1 MRNMAYIVTIKSIEP
16 IEGKDRIVYVSFN
29 ENTYQVIAQKGF
41 SVGDKVLYAEVDS
54 ILPVSPKFEFLKS
67 RCYKENLNGF
77 LIKAMKMSG
86 LYSFGIIFKPEDLG
100 IHKYSPGQDFTEFL
114 NIRKYEPEDDKSP
127 IENKLPQWKK
137 NIKNFLMRY
146 SFTRPIGRTLFVK
159 DKVSGSFP
167 TQYISKSDEDNL
179 SNHPDWFNKFHDNPS
194 YITVKI
200 EGKSATIFFEKSKKI
215 FSNNYIF
222 NAFGRNT
229 LLDPDSKKWM
239 EDNYKSKLLNMNKS
253 ENKNYILQGEFCS
266 PKVQKGIYKNGI
278 HFYVYKMK
286 DITSGKNIPAYE
298 MFNLCK
304 KYEFE
309 TVPLLNVTL
318 KDFSSIEEIQK
329 YSDTLYFEPG
339 NNEIQVFT
347 EKNKNRKNHE
357 GIVVRSI
364 DLNKNN
370 WSFKVKS
377 REYCL

>member
-1 MRNMAYIVTIKSIEP
+1 
-16 IEGKDRIVYVSFN
+16 
-29 ENTYQVIAQKGF
+29 
-41 SVGDKVLYAEVDS
+41 
-54 ILPVSPKFEFLKS
+54 
-67 RCYKENLNGF
+67 
-77 LIKAMKMSG
+77 
-86 LYSFGIIFKPEDLG
+86 
-100 IHKYSPGQDFTEFL
+100 
-114 NIRKYEPEDDKSP
+114 
-127 IENKLPQWKK
+127 
-137 NIKNFLMRY
+137 
-146 SFTRPIGRTLFVK
+146 
-159 DKVSGSFP
+159 
-167 TQYISKSDEDNL
+167 
-179 SNHPDWFNKFHDNPS
+179 
-194 YITVKI
+194 
-200 EGKSATIFFEKSKKI
+200 
-215 FSNNYIF
+215 
-222 NAFGRNT
+222 
-229 LLDPDSKKWM
+229 M
-239 EDNYKSKLLNMNKS
+239 EDNCKSKLLKMNES

-304 KYEFE
+304 KYGFE
-309 TVPLLNVTL
+309 TVPLLDVTL

-364 DLNKNN
+364 DLNKND

>member
-54 ILPVSPKFEFLKS
+54 ILPVSPKFEFLRS
-67 RCYKENLNGF
+67 RC
-77 LIKAMKMSG
+77 
-86 LYSFGIIFKPEDLG
+86 
-100 IHKYSPGQDFTEFL
+100 
-114 NIRKYEPEDDKSP
+114 
-127 IENKLPQWKK
+127 
-137 NIKNFLMRY
+137 
-146 SFTRPIGRTLFVK
+146 FVK

-222 NAFGRNT
+222 NVFGRNT

-239 EDNYKSKLLNMNKS
+239 EDNCKSKLLKMNKS
-253 ENKNYILQGEFCS
+253 ENKNFILQGEFCS
-266 PKVQKGIYKNGI
+266 PKVQKGIYKNGT

-304 KYEFE
+304 KYGFE
-309 TVPLLNVTL
+309 TVPLLDVTL

-329 YSDTLYFEPG
+329 YSDALYFEPG

-347 EKNKNRKNHE
+347 EKNKNNHE